1 MLLSQFIKD
10 AIAALGAV
18 YSAREAR
25 AVADALCEDL
35 LGFERHSYLL
45 NPSLELSASEE
56 MLLSQALKRLLGGE
70 PLQYVTGKAW
80 FRGRAFRVGSGVL
93 IPRPETEMIVE
104 AVVSR
109 FEGRGPRIL
118 DLCTGS
124 GCIAW
129 SLAFEL
135 PGAELVGVDISDDA
149 LNIAS
154 TQTFSSPSGAFRAPS
169 FVKEDILSD
178 DFLSAFPPA
187 SFDVIVSNPPYI
199 MESQKKDMDRNVLD
213 FEPGL
218 ALFVPDSDPMVFYRA
233 IARAAARLLR
243 PGGLGA
249 VEINED
255 LGRETLSV
263 FTDAGFTNVS
273 LHSDFLGKPRLIL
286 FSEE

>member
-10 AIAALGAV
+10 ASVSLGAV

-70 PLQYVTGKAW
+70 PLQYATGKAW

-129 SLAFEL
+129 SLALEL

-169 FVKEDILSD
+169 FVKADILSD
-178 DFLSAFPPA
+178 DFPSVFPPA

-218 ALFVPDSDPMVFYRA
+218 ALFVPDSDPLVFYRA